1 MEKTMT
7 EDHLPSVSVVIPVY
21 NDARRL
27 KKCLRALEN
36 QTYIKTGY
44 EVVVVDNGSKENIET
59 IVKPF
64 RQARLTY
71 EASPGSYAA
80 RNKGISV
87 SKGDIIAFTDSD
99 CIPESEWISR
109 GVKHLQRVQGCGLVA
124 GKIEM
129 FYQKAGA
136 PNAVELYD
144 KMFFLDQEKYIEQ
157 HHFAATANAFTCR
170 DVIQKVGSFNDK
182 LKSSGDSEW
191 GQRIHAA
198 GFKQIYA
205 DDAVVVHPARHKMR
219 QIFNKVVR
227 HTGGMYV
234 REGNVFSII
243 RLIRDIGRLFPPF
256 RYIIKLYFDSE
267 LAKVSKRYRIILI
280 MLFVRYI
287 RLFERIRLQ
296 LGGEPIR

>member
-1 MEKTMT
+1 MT
-7 EDHLPSVSVVIPVY
+7 EDHLPFVSVVIPVY

-27 KKCLRALEN
+27 KKCLRVLEN

-44 EVVVVDNGSKENIET
+44 EVIVVDNGSKENIET
-59 IVKPF
+59 VVKPF

-109 GVKHLQRVQGCGLVA
+109 GVKHLQRLQGCGLVA

-129 FYQKAGA
+129 FYQKPGA

-144 KMFFLDQEKYIEQ
+144 NMFFLDQEKYIEQ
-157 HHFAATANAFTCR
+157 HHFAATANAFTYR
-170 DVIQKVGSFNDK
+170 DVIQEVGLFNDK

-191 GQRIHAA
+191 GQRVHAA
-198 GFKQIYA
+198 SFKQIYA
-205 DDAVVVHPARHKMR
+205 DDAVVIHPARHKMR

-227 HTGGMYV
+227 HTGGIYV
-234 REGNVFSII
+234 RESKAFS
-243 RLIRDIGRLFPPF
+243 LTNLLRDIGRLVLPI
-256 RYIIKLYFDSE
+256 RYIIKLYLDRE
-267 LAKVSKRYRIILI
+267 LANMPKRHKIIFV
-280 MLFVRYI
+280 MLFVRSM
-287 RLFERIRLQ
+287 RLYERIRLQ